1 MFLEE
6 IYENSRRLGQ
16 RTALAAGEQEIC
28 WGQLWPM
35 AMGLA
40 ARLRRQGT
48 GPVALDGGTD
58 LWVPTAMVACLIA
71 GRPYLPLHP
80 ALPPAARR
88 QRLTAARAQ
97 LLTREEAQAG
107 FASGEVC
114 PVACDPDREIYRMYT
129 SGSTGVPKP
138 IAITQR
144 NLESFLR
151 WARRLPEIQAGAE
164 GVAVGQASYAFDLS
178 VADLYLA
185 LTCGGTHRSLTESEK
200 SDPVRR
206 VERLTGCGLSLLVTT
221 PSFLRVLLTDRLALA
236 GRLEHFRAVF
246 CCGEE
251 LPPAVAR
258 RFLETFPHVA
268 LYNAYGPTEAT
279 CAVSAARITLAECG
293 GPLPIGR
300 LDGCAV
306 AVTVE
311 GGEIFLQGESV
322 APAFGGIYATGDL
335 GRTEGEMLYWL
346 GRKDHQLK
354 YKGYRVEPAEIER
367 ALESLPGV
375 ERAAVVPRRGGG
387 DIRGLVA
394 FIVGESGADGLAAAL
409 SQRLPSYMIPGQWR
423 SVARLP
429 LTPNGKC
436 DRKLL
441 EEMV

>member
-6 IYENSRRLGQ
+6 IYENSRRL
-16 RTALAAGEQEIC
+16 ALRPALKAGGQEIC
-28 WGQLWPM
+28 WGRLWPM

-48 GPVALDGGTD
+48 GPVALEGSGEV
-58 LWVPTAMVACLIA
+58 WVPAAMLACLIA

-80 ALPPAARR
+80 ALPDEARR
-88 QRLTAARAQ
+88 QRLAHARAQ
-97 LLTREEAQAG
+97 LLTREEAERG

-114 PVACDPDREIYRMYT
+114 PVARDPGREIYRIYT

-138 IAITQR
+138 VAITQR

-151 WARRLPEIQAGAE
+151 WARRLPDIRAGAE
-164 GVAVGQASYAFDLS
+164 GVVVGQASYAFDLS

-185 LTCGGTHRSLTESEK
+185 LTCGGTHLSLTEAEK

-206 VERLTGCGLSLLVTT
+206 VERLTTCGLSLLVTT
-221 PSFLRVLLTDRLALA
+221 PSFLRALLTDRLALA
-236 GRLEHFRAVF
+236 GRLDRWRAVF

-258 RFLETFPHVA
+258 RFLETFPQVT

-279 CAVSAARITLAECG
+279 CAVSAAPITPEDCG
-293 GPLPIGR
+293 GPLPIGEM
-300 LDGCAV
+300 DNCAL

-311 GGEIFLQGESV
+311 EGEIVLRGESV
-322 APAFGGIYATGDL
+322 APAFGGVYATGDL
-335 GRTEGEMLYWL
+335 GRVENGRLYWL
-346 GRKDHQLK
+346 GRRDDQLK

-367 ALESLPGV
+367 ALEALPGV
-375 ERAAVVPRRGGG
+375 ERAAVVPRRRGG
-387 DIRGLVA
+387 DVRGLVA
-394 FIVGESGADGLAAAL
+394 FVVGECRADGLAAAL
-409 SQRLPSYMIPGQWR
+409 SQHLPPYMIPGQWC
-423 SVARLP
+423 SVAQLP

-436 DRKLL
+436 DRKRL